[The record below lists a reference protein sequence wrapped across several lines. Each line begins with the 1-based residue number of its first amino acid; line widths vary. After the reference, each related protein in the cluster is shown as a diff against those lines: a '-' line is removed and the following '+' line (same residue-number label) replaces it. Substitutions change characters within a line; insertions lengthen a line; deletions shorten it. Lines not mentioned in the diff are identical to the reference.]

1 MRQLEEEN
9 LRLKKLVAD
18 LNLDKAMLQDVLA
31 RKNCAS
37 ARMGPGPAGTARGRS
52 VLHYRSAAALSA
64 TVLWRQTTEHYAFVS
79 GRSPQPGSTIIRIR
93 SIFSCFS
100 VIASARYSAG
110 GTIEIKF
117 QFKVKVPRTRSTAP
131 LISLPIDLIHQ

>member
-1 MRQLEEEN
+1 MKYMQQLEEEN

-18 LNLDKAMLQDVLA
+18 LSLDKAMPQDVLA

-79 GRSPQPGSTIIRIR
+79 GRSPQPGSTIAIAGLT
-93 SIFSCFS
+93 SCS
-100 VIASARYSAG
+100 GGRAG
-110 GTIEIKF
+110 GIITNAFID
-117 QFKVKVPRTRSTAP
+117 STA
-131 LISLPIDLIHQ
+131 SKKSF